1 MRATAIQGL
10 VQQLLTQEAAQSQD
24 QDSSQ
29 DQDFFLAATER
40 VLNMLHLHLSKRIGQ
55 EGFRTLLARAL
66 ALTSVQFPALSGV
79 RVAADGSLAGLRGT
93 AEADEAEIAEGAAA
107 LISQLIALL
116 TTFIGEDLTLRIL
129 GSVWPEIAWDDAPS
143 GENKRP

>member
-1 MRATAIQGL
+1 MRATAIQSL
-10 VQQLLTQEAAQSQD
+10 VQQLLTQETTQ
-24 QDSSQ
+24 SQ

-40 VLNMLHLHLSKRIGQ
+40 VLDKLHLHLSKRIGQ

-66 ALTSVQFPALSGV
+66 VLTSVQFAALSGLQ
-79 RVAADGSLAGLRGT
+79 VAADGSLAGLRGT

-129 GSVWPEIAWDDAPS
+129 GVAWPEMAWDDAPN
-143 GENKRP
+143 GENE